1 MRQGEAAA
9 EMEPQ
14 PLAGRRKRRYDTE
27 EARRADICAAYLK
40 RFKTIAI
47 ICSSHF
53 GSSRAA
59 FPNAAVVISG
69 NVIGAHDVRLL

>member
-1 MRQGEAAA
+1 MRQEEAAA

-40 RFKTIAI
+40 RFKTSEPELMAEIADE
-47 ICSSHF
+47 HQLQL
-53 GSSRAA
+53 
-59 FPNAAVVISG
+59 P
-69 NVIGAHDVRLL
+69 